1 MYVMESADESNK
13 DHSHVAHK
21 MKHKLMN
28 FEDNNGS
35 LYRYINCS
43 ALKLTFNIVSRG
55 GFRGV
60 SGVSRNPLH
69 LKIFY

>member
-1 MYVMESADESNK
+1 MEYIAIIEM
-13 DHSHVAHK
+13 AAGPQGIG
-21 MKHKLMN
+21 KLMH
-28 FEDNNGS
+28 
-35 LYRYINCS
+35 LATC
-43 ALKLTFNIVSRG
+43 RG